1 MIALVFFFVFLALGL
16 PIVFLLLL
24 AAIVFAWSSGST
36 VLFDSFLVQSV
47 KGIEA
52 NGFLAIPL
60 YMLVGEIMNRGGI
73 TERLIRSSMR
83 IVGRMR
89 GGLAFVNVLTNAF
102 AAAILGSAT
111 AQIAIMSRSIVPE
124 MERQG
129 YSRQF
134 ATGLT
139 VATGLLGPIIPP
151 SMLMIIYGVLAYQSV
166 AALFIA
172 GVFPGLLLMSA
183 FFITVWLSKRHL
195 PEVDLSKMPTNERS
209 SVVADALPA
218 IIPLTIITGVVSGI
232 MTPTEAGALAAV
244 VSLILAAFIYREIG
258 IADFVPIMHSVVLS
272 SASIIMLIGFATLL
286 GWVLAYEGVPDMLA
300 AEIASA
306 AVGPISFLIL
316 VCLAVFL
323 LGMFLDGIGVLIVT
337 VPVLLPIATEMGVD
351 LIHFGVVL
359 AIATLTGLVSPPVGP
374 GLYIAMDAT
383 GLKMMEVFRGA
394 LPFLTAF
401 VMVLLIIVLLPE
413 LSTWLPAAV
422 GL

>member
-1 MIALVFFFVFLALGL
+1 MITLAAFFIFLCLGL
-16 PIVFLLLL
+16 PIVFLLLM
-24 AAIVFAWSSGST
+24 AAIVFAWSNDASI
-36 VLFDSFLVQSV
+36 LFDSFLVQSV
-47 KGIEA
+47 KGVEA

-83 IVGRMR
+83 LVGRMR

-129 YSRQF
+129 YKRPF

-172 GVFPGLLLMSA
+172 GLIPGLLLMSA
-183 FFITVWLSKRHL
+183 FFVTVWLSKSHL
-195 PEVDLSKMPTNERS
+195 PEVDESRLPGGALRE
-209 SVVADALPA
+209 VVADALPGL
-218 IIPLTIITGVVSGI
+218 IPLTIISGVVSGA

-244 VSLILAAFIYREIG
+244 VAFVLAAFVYRRLG
-258 IADFVPIMHSVVLS
+258 IEDFVPTMKSVVLS

-286 GWVLAYEGVPDMLA
+286 GWTLAYEAVPDMLA
-300 AEIASA
+300 QGIASVA
-306 AVGPISFLIL
+306 IGPVSFLVL
-316 VCLAVFL
+316 VCVAVFV

-337 VPVLLPIATEMGVD
+337 VPVLLPIATQFGVD
-351 LIHFGVVL
+351 PVHFGVVL
-359 AIATLTGLVSPPVGP
+359 AISTLTGLVSPPVGP
-374 GLYIAMDAT
+374 GLYIAMEAT

-394 LPFLTAF
+394 LPFLGAF
-401 VMVLLIIVLLPE
+401 VLVLIIVILLPA
-413 LSTWLPAAV
+413 LSVWLPAAV

>member
-1 MIALVFFFVFLALGL
+1 MITLAAFFLFLCLGL
-16 PIVFLLLL
+16 PIIFLLLM
-24 AAIVFAWSSGST
+24 AAIVFAWTNDAS

-73 TERLIRSSMR
+73 TERLIRTSMR

-172 GVFPGLLLMSA
+172 GLIPGLLLMAA
-183 FFITVWLSKRHL
+183 FFVTVWLSKSHL
-195 PEVDLSKMPTNERS
+195 PEVDESRLPGGTWREIA
-209 SVVADALPA
+209 ADALPGL
-218 IIPLTIITGVVSGI
+218 IPLTIIWGVVSGA

-244 VSLILAAFIYREIG
+244 VALLLSTVVYRRLG
-258 IADFVPIMHSVVLS
+258 FRDFVPVMHNVVLS

-286 GWVLAYEGVPDMLA
+286 GWTLAYEAVPDMLA
-300 AEIASA
+300 RAIASIAIGQVSFLVLVCA
-306 AVGPISFLIL
+306 AVF
-316 VCLAVFL
+316 V

-337 VPVLLPIATEMGVD
+337 VPVLLPIATQFGVD
-351 LIHFGVVL
+351 PVHFGVVL

-374 GLYIAMDAT
+374 GLYLALDAT
-383 GLKMMEVFRGA
+383 GLKMMQVFRGA
-394 LPFLTAF
+394 LPFLAAF
-401 VMVLLIIVLLPE
+401 MVVLAIIILLPV
-413 LSTWLPAAV
+413 LSVWLPAVA

>member
-1 MIALVFFFVFLALGL
+1 MITLAAFFLFLCLGL
-16 PIVFLLLL
+16 PIIFLLLM
-24 AAIVFAWSSGST
+24 AAIVFAWTNDAS

-73 TERLIRSSMR
+73 TERLIRTSMR

-129 YSRQF
+129 YNRQF

-172 GVFPGLLLMSA
+172 GLIPGLLLMGA
-183 FFITVWLSKRHL
+183 FFVTVWLSKSHL
-195 PEVDLSKMPTNERS
+195 PEVDESRLPGGTWREI
-209 SVVADALPA
+209 ATDALPGL
-218 IIPLTIITGVVSGI
+218 IPLTIIWGVVSGA

-244 VSLILAAFIYREIG
+244 VALVLSTVVYRRLG
-258 IADFVPIMHSVVLS
+258 LRDFVPIMHNVVLS

-286 GWVLAYEGVPDMLA
+286 GWTLAYEAVPDMLA
-300 AEIASA
+300 RGIASIAIGQVSFLVLVCA
-306 AVGPISFLIL
+306 AVF
-316 VCLAVFL
+316 V

-337 VPVLLPIATEMGVD
+337 VPVLLPIATQFGVD
-351 LIHFGVVL
+351 PVHLGVVL

-374 GLYIAMDAT
+374 GLYLAMDAT
-383 GLKMMEVFRGA
+383 GLKMMQVFRGA
-394 LPFLTAF
+394 LPFLAAF
-401 VMVLLIIVLLPE
+401 MVVLAIIILLPV
-413 LSTWLPAAV
+413 LSVWLPSVA

>member
-1 MIALVFFFVFLALGL
+1 MITLAAFFILLALGL
-16 PIVFLLLL
+16 PIIFLLLM
-24 AAIVFAWSSGST
+24 AAIVFAWSNDASI
-36 VLFDSFLVQSV
+36 LFDSFLVQSV

-73 TERLIRSSMR
+73 TERLIRTSMR
-83 IVGRMR
+83 LVGRMR
-89 GGLAFVNVLTNAF
+89 GGLAYVNVLTNAF

-111 AQIAIMSRSIVPE
+111 AQIAIMSRSMVPE

-172 GVFPGLLLMSA
+172 GLIPGLLFTLA
-183 FFITVWLSKRHL
+183 FFVTVWLSKSKL
-195 PEVDLSKMPTNERS
+195 PEVDDSMMPS
-209 SVVADALPA
+209 SDWREIISDALPA
-218 IIPLTIITGVVSGI
+218 LIPVTIIAGVVTGA

-244 VSLILAAFIYREIG
+244 VAVALSALAYRSIKLS
-258 IADFVPIMHSVVLS
+258 DFVPIMHSVVLS
-272 SASIIMLIGFATLL
+272 SASIIMLIGFATLF
-286 GWVLAYEGVPDMLA
+286 GWVLAYEAIPDLLA
-300 AEIASA
+300 QAIASL
-306 AVGPISFLIL
+306 AVGPITFLAL
-316 VCLAVFL
+316 VCLVIFL

-337 VPVLLPIATEMGVD
+337 VPVLLPIAAQFGVD
-351 LIHFGVVL
+351 PIHFGVVL
-359 AIATLTGLVSPPVGP
+359 AVATLTGLVSPPVGP
-374 GLYIAMDAT
+374 GLYLAMDAT
-383 GLKMMEVFRGA
+383 GLKMMDVFRGSI
-394 LPFLTAF
+394 PFLIAF
-401 VMVLLIIVLLPE
+401 LIVLVIIVLLPQ
-413 LSTWLPAAV
+413 LSVWLPAVA

>member
-1 MIALVFFFVFLALGL
+1 MLTLATFFIFLSFGL

-24 AAIVFAWSSGST
+24 AAIVFVWSNDAS

-47 KGIEA
+47 KGIES

-73 TERLIRSSMR
+73 TERLIRTSMR
-83 IVGRMR
+83 VVGRMR

-129 YSRQF
+129 YKKPF

-166 AALFIA
+166 AALFVA
-172 GVFPGLLLMSA
+172 GLIPGVLLMSA
-183 FFITVWLSKRHL
+183 FFVTVWMSKSHL
-195 PEVDLSKMPTNERS
+195 PEVDHERLPS
-209 SVVADALPA
+209 NAWREVIMDALPGL
-218 IIPLTIITGVVSGI
+218 IPVTIISGVVSGA

-244 VSLILAAFIYREIG
+244 VALVLAVFVYGEIG
-258 IADFVPIMHSVVLS
+258 WRDYVPVMRNVVLS

-286 GWVLAYEGVPDMLA
+286 GWALAYEEVPDKLA
-300 AEIASA
+300 QAIASV
-306 AVGPISFLIL
+306 AVGPISFMLL
-316 VCLAVFL
+316 VCFVVFV
-323 LGMFLDGIGVLIVT
+323 LGMFLDGIGVLIVI
-337 VPVLLPIATEMGVD
+337 VPVLLPLASQFGVD
-351 LIHFGVVL
+351 PVHFGVVL
-359 AIATLTGLVSPPVGP
+359 AVATLTGLVSPPVGP
-374 GLYIAMDAT
+374 GLYLAMDAT

-394 LPFLTAF
+394 LPFLAAF
-401 VMVLLIIVLLPE
+401 LVVLGIIILLPV
-413 LSTWLPAAV
+413 LSVWLPAVV